1 MGQKSL
7 STGFDGSRSSTFS
20 ANRQLHALHL
30 KLGCGCGCG
39 YVSAQTWLQVLEP
52 KNFSSC
58 GADTFV

>member
-1 MGQKSL
+1 MKRGRDACQLAL
-7 STGFDGSRSSTFS
+7 SSE
-20 ANRQLHALHL
+20 LHALHL